1 MKVLV
6 CGAGIQGSYLTAYLY
21 LAGIDV
27 YLLARGQKL
36 QKLQEQGVR
45 YQIYPSEE
53 ITETQVPVV
62 SDTTEDYDMII
73 VTMQKQQA
81 IRFSEVLTTRRG
93 DATVV
98 YLGNNGTTTADFE
111 PYIPTESILLGF
123 LLMGGYHRE
132 NYIRVI
138 AAEPLGL
145 VLGAPTHEATSRL
158 VKVRQLLEDNKMRVD
173 VPSDIDAWLKS
184 HLALILPLA
193 GGVYGA
199 GVDNY
204 KLAKTPALLR
214 LTAKGLKETYK
225 VVRKAGY
232 PFLPRRLG
240 LLSKLPERLIVSIL
254 RRRMATESSEIA
266 MAGHAGAARS
276 EMQHLAN
283 EFQHLIEQSGMNT
296 PNYDKL
302 MQFLDPTIPVVEEG
316 AEILSSH

>member
-6 CGAGIQGSYLTAYLY
+6 CGAGIQGSYLTVYLY
-21 LAGIDV
+21 LAGVDV
-27 YLLARGQKL
+27 YLLGRGQKL
-36 QKLQEQGVR
+36 QNLQEQGVR

-53 ITETQVPVV
+53 IKETQVPVV
-62 SDTTEDYDMII
+62 SEITENYDVIF

-81 IRFSEVLTTRRG
+81 ISFSEVLTSRRG

-98 YLGNNGTTTADFE
+98 YLGNNGMATTDYE
-111 PYIPTESILLGF
+111 PYVPTESILLGF
-123 LLMGGYHRE
+123 LLMGGYRRE

-145 VLGAPTHEATSRL
+145 VIGAPTHEVTSRL
-158 VKVRQLLEDNKMRVD
+158 IKVVNLLEDNGMSVD

-199 GVDNY
+199 GIDNY
-204 KLAKTPALLR
+204 KLAKTPALLK

-240 LLSKLPERLIVSIL
+240 LLSKLPERLLVRL
-254 RRRMATESSEIA
+254 LKRRMATESSEIA
-266 MAGHAGAARS
+266 MSGHAGAARS
-276 EMQHLAN
+276 EMRHLAS
-283 EFQHLIEQSGMNT
+283 EFQYLIEQSGVYT
-296 PNYDKL
+296 PNYNKL
-302 MQFLDPTIPVVEEG
+302 LQFLDPTMPVVEEG
-316 AEILSSH
+316 TETLT

>member
-1 MKVLV
+1 VKVLV
-6 CGAGIQGSYLTAYLY
+6 CGAGIQGSYLTVYLY
-21 LAGIDV
+21 LAGVDV
-27 YLLARGQKL
+27 YLLTRGQKL
-36 QKLQEQGVR
+36 QTLQEQGVR

-53 ITETQVPVV
+53 IKETRVPVV
-62 SDTTEDYDMII
+62 SEITEDYDVIF

-81 IRFSEVLTTRRG
+81 ISFSKVLTSRRG

-98 YLGNNGTTTADFE
+98 YLGNNGTKTTDYKI
-111 PYIPTESILLGF
+111 YIPTESILLGF
-123 LLMGGYHRE
+123 LLMGGYRRE
-132 NYIRVI
+132 DYIRVI

-145 VLGAPTHEATSRL
+145 VIGASTHEATSRL
-158 VKVRQLLEDNKMRVD
+158 IKVVNILKDNGMRVD

-199 GVDNY
+199 GIDNY

-225 VVRKAGY
+225 VIRKAGY

-240 LLSKLPERLIVSIL
+240 LLSKLPERLFVRLL

-276 EMQHLAN
+276 EMQHLAS
-283 EFQHLIEQSGMNT
+283 EFQHLIEQSGMHT

-302 MQFLDPTIPVVEEG
+302 MQFLDPTMPVVEEG
-316 AEILSSH
+316 AEILP